1 MSELLRVRQFAEAA
15 NIREATVRAWVL
27 QRKISVVRLGGRAVR
42 IPRNELERLIREG
55 TIPAREVRNGRN

>member
-1 MSELLRVRQFAEAA
+1 VGELLRVKQFAEAA

-27 QRKISVVRLGGRAVR
+27 HRKISIVRLGGHAIR

-55 TIPAREVRNGRN
+55 TIPARVVR